1 MTDLEP
7 QSSRREEHRMAF
19 GARDTNKNTA
29 KDKGKT
35 EKGGKATTPR
45 DLPILTPAR
54 PPRREGQGRG

>member
-1 MTDLEP
+1 MP
-7 QSSRREEHRMAF
+7 Y
-19 GARDTNKNTA
+19 GAKDTNK
-29 KDKGKT
+29 DKSQSGKT